1 METADLIEL
10 LKPTYTDKYYI
21 HNNGIK
27 QILLKISNEKPD
39 ILNNRF
45 NSKDELYDFI
55 LYTEF
60 MIYGNDDAEL
70 DEIKTVI
77 TFKPYFRGLY
87 KLVETYYDE
96 EVLQNIYRL

>member
-27 QILLKISNEKPD
+27 ETLLKIIHKNPD

-45 NSKDELYDFI
+45 NSKNELYDFI

-60 MIYGNDDAEL
+60 MIYGNDEAEL

-87 KLVETYYDE
+87 KLVEGYYDE
-96 EVLQNIYRL
+96 QVLQSIYRL